1 MPERAQRR
9 PSNAT
14 ARQQAVP
21 EGTSGLRRG
30 LRIAEML
37 RVTDETDVAGR
48 LLLEDSAPR
57 RARKRI
63 ESGGVPMRS
72 VPSTYE
78 DSPSRS
84 GGLMN
89 ASAYEALR
97 RDTGAL
103 LDGFA
108 WLAEGYQALQ
118 PANRATRQG
127 LVDVSNMGLTLP
139 LVLFRRGQA
148 PLPRHGGLPTMVA
161 SLFKASRGVFSAA
174 VDLVNRAGPGPT
186 TAAQVVAF
194 AEANGNLVRP
204 QTGRVCAAPTRL
216 IERAIDVMLTGAAAG
231 AEAARSELAELV
243 RFEYLWRFYE
253 LQEQFNEAMNRYRWF
268 LAHASQHGA
277 RRDQA
282 TLFAS
287 EIDEDG
293 RRYTFGDLTAGF
305 LDHVNGLQARMN
317 LSLGRSADAP
327 PITFESVLGIL

>member
-1 MPERAQRR
+1 MP
-9 PSNAT
+9 P
-14 ARQQAVP
+14 
-21 EGTSGLRRG
+21 GTSGLRRG

-37 RVTDETDVAGR
+37 RVTDETDVSGR

-72 VPSTYE
+72 VPSPYE
-78 DSPSRS
+78 DTPSRS

-97 RDTGAL
+97 HDTGAL

-108 WLAEGYQALQ
+108 WLAEGYQARQ
-118 PANRATRQG
+118 PANRGTGAG
-127 LVDVSNMGLTLP
+127 LVDISNMGLTLP

-148 PLPRHGGLPTMVA
+148 PLPRHGGLPTAVA

-174 VDLVNRAGPGPT
+174 VDLVNQAGPGLT
-186 TAAQVVAF
+186 TAPRVVAF
-194 AEANGNLVRP
+194 AEAHGHFVRP
-204 QTGRVCAAPTRL
+204 QTRRVCAAPTRL

-231 AEAARSELAELV
+231 ADAARSELAALV
-243 RFEYLWRFYE
+243 RFEHLWHFYE

-268 LAHASQHGA
+268 LAHAQDGA
-277 RRDQA
+277 RRDPA
-282 TLFAS
+282 TLFAT

-293 RRYTFGDLTAGF
+293 RRYSFGDLTAGF

-327 PITFESVLGIL
+327 PITFESTLSIL